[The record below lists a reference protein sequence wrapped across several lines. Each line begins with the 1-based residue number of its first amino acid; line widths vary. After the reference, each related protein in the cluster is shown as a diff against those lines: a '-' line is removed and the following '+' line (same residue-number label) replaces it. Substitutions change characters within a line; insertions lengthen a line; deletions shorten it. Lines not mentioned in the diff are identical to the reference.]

1 MDKGD
6 FWYIIIRIICLL
18 VLVII
23 FWVVCADAKTNKHS
37 ALNKRDG
44 VFYFNGQKE
53 TYYNLPMDRILKKAE
68 ERLWV
73 NAYWVR
79 EDGVKMFGSYV
90 IVAAPFDVHPWGS
103 LVETSL
109 GTGIVLDTGL
119 FAVDNKNQIDIA
131 TSW

>member
-1 MDKGD
+1 MV
-6 FWYIIIRIICLL
+6 CLAASMFPTK
-18 VLVII
+18 VQ
-23 FWVVCADAKTNKHS
+23 AK
-37 ALNKRDG
+37 LNKRDG

-53 TYYNLPMDRILKKAE
+53 TYYNLRMDKVLKKAE

-119 FAVDNKNQIDIA
+119 FAVNNKDQIDIA
-131 TSW
+131 VNW

>member
-1 MDKGD
+1 MFPTK
-6 FWYIIIRIICLL
+6 
-18 VLVII
+18 VQ
-23 FWVVCADAKTNKHS
+23 AK
-37 ALNKRDG
+37 LNKRDG

-53 TYYNLPMDRILKKAE
+53 TYYNLRMDKVLKKAE

-119 FAVDNKNQIDIA
+119 FAVNNKNQVDVA
-131 TSW
+131 VNW